1 MQAVVEQIIETTGEL
16 YQAAPIVIV
25 GTGPVG
31 IRLVQ
36 ALLRRNPDAAV
47 VIYGDEPWEPYNRV
61 RLSLLLSGEI
71 KEENIS
77 NKPVIP
83 ATARVVQHHNC
94 AVFAIDRDE
103 RSVIDA
109 AGRHQSY
116 STLILATGSRPHIP
130 DIPGTHLAGVFTF
143 RNMTDAQ
150 QLQARRIRSRRVV
163 VIGGGLLGLEA
174 ARAMQR
180 QHTDVVV
187 IEHTSHLMN
196 RQLDGESSELL
207 REHIM
212 KVGVRVLLNE
222 SVKEIMGSYQ
232 VKGIRLRS
240 GKVIECDT
248 VIISTGIKPN
258 IELARDACLSV
269 GRGVRV
275 NDYMQTTDPC
285 IYAVGECA
293 EHRDHVY
300 GLVAPGIEQAE
311 VAAHCILGGHSRYN
325 GSIAAT
331 NLKVVNMSIFS
342 MGLINKEDSSKDL
355 QEVIYKGKE
364 QGIYRKLM
372 LHRGRLMGAIAA
384 GVWDEQT
391 RIQEVI
397 SKQGRIWPW
406 QLKRFRRLG
415 VLWPDVEDK
424 SVAGWPAGATVC
436 NCTGV
441 TRGELSQAINSGCKT
456 LSALKSCTGAS
467 TVCGSCESLLTEMLG
482 SQVTR
487 QAVFAGKTL
496 LGLSSGL
503 LLIMLVALL
512 FGPIPYA
519 QSVGV
524 IIPWDNLWRDGLF
537 KQISGFTL
545 LGLSLIGLLIALRKR
560 WKWISF
566 GDFAIWRLFH
576 VVLGVLIIIGLFLH
590 TGFRFG
596 SHLNLY
602 LITGFV
608 VLLALGTMAGGVIA
622 VEHRLDQVLA
632 RRMRS
637 CLIWAH
643 ILLVWPMPVLL
654 GFHIVKSYYF

>member
-1 MQAVVEQIIETTGEL
+1 MQAVVEQVIETTGEQ
-16 YQAAPIVIV
+16 YQVAPIVVV

-31 IRLVQ
+31 IRVVQ
-36 ALLRRNPDAAV
+36 ALLRREPDAAV

-94 AVFAIDRDE
+94 AVLAIDRNE
-103 RSVIDA
+103 RRIIDV

-174 ARAMQR
+174 ARAMRR

-212 KVGVRVLLNE
+212 GLGVHVLLKE
-222 SVKEIMGSYQ
+222 SVKEIVGGYQ
-232 VKGIRLRS
+232 VKGVHLRS

-258 IELARDACLSV
+258 IDLARDAQLSV

-275 NDYMQTTDPC
+275 NDFMQTTDPC

-311 VAAHCILGGHSRYN
+311 VAAHCILGGQSRYN

-331 NLKVVNMSIFS
+331 KLKVVNMSIFS
-342 MGLINKEDSSKDL
+342 MGMVNKEDSSRDL
-355 QEVIYKGKE
+355 QEVMYQGNE

-372 LHRGRLMGAIAA
+372 LHRGRLMGAIAT

-391 RIQEVI
+391 RVQEVI
-397 SKQGRIWPW
+397 SKRGRIWPW
-406 QLKRFRRLG
+406 QLTRFRRRG
-415 VLWPDVEDK
+415 VLWPEMENK

-441 TRGELSQAINSGCKT
+441 TRGVLSQAIHNGSNT
-456 LSALKSCTGAS
+456 LAAVKSCTGAS
-467 TVCGSCESLLTEMLG
+467 TVCGSCEPLLLEMLG
-482 SQVTR
+482 NQASR
-487 QAVFAGKTL
+487 QAVLAGKTL

-503 LLIMLVALL
+503 LFIMLAALL

-519 QSVGV
+519 QSVDV
-524 IIPWDNLWRDGLF
+524 KIPWDNLWRDGLF

-545 LGLSLIGLLIALRKR
+545 LGLSLLGLFITLRKR
-560 WKWISF
+560 WKRISF
-566 GDFAIWRLFH
+566 GDFALWRLFH
-576 VVLGVLIIIGLFLH
+576 VVLGVLIVIGLILH
-590 TGFRFG
+590 TGFRSG
-596 SHLNLY
+596 NHLNLY
-602 LITGFV
+602 LMMGFV
-608 VLLALGTMAGGVIA
+608 ALLVLGTMAGGVIA
-622 VEHRLDQVLA
+622 VEHRLDNVLA

-637 CLIWAH
+637 SLIWIH